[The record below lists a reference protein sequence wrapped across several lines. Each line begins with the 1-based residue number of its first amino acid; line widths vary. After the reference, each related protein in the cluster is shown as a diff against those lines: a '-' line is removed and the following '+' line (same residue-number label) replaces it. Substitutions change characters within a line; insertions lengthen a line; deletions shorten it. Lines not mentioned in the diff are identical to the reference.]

1 MTTSNFSSSVV
12 GWMAIAMGIAVILA
26 VIFIILFFSVGQS
39 FGTLNDI
46 FNGVAGI
53 LSGML
58 AWMSYTEHHS
68 KSPLLSQFALILALV
83 GAVVVVIG
91 SVLVVSEITGW
102 VLAGWYTT
110 TGNALIGLWL
120 VAFSYSLQRSITCLT
135 TWSLL
140 DLSPVRS
147 WQLD

>member
-46 FNGVAGI
+46 FNDVAGI

-58 AWMSYTEHHS
+58 AWMLYTEHHS
-68 KSPLLSQFALILALV
+68 KSALLSQFALILALV
-83 GAVVVVIG
+83 GALLSL
-91 SVLVVSEITGW
+91 SVRYWLS
-102 VLAGWYTT
+102 LKSQAGF
-110 TGNALIGLWL
+110 WL
-120 VAFSYSLQRSITCLT
+120 GGIQQQGT
-135 TWSLL
+135 
-140 DLSPVRS
+140 P
-147 WQLD
+147 